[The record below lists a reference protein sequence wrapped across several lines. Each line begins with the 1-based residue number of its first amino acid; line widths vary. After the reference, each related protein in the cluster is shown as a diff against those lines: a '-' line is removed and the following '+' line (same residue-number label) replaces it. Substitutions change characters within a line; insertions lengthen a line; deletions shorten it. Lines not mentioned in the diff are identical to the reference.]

1 MQKILFLS
9 VMNGSSWGGSE
20 ELWFQAAL
28 NIARRG
34 IETGVC
40 CFNGP
45 GKEFRM
51 NELKEAGCKLFML
64 PGKEI
69 TIGQPI
75 IGKMKL
81 NKAVAAVPFEEY
93 DKVIVSQGGWKDVTS
108 GPFKKLFTRLNQ
120 YVLIYHNYNVN
131 EKFSLKKFSLLQK
144 WADNA
149 LKNLGDTPKIF
160 EALKNSYSLS
170 IPNQEKLFNPLTFE
184 APETITPYPEAVE
197 GKYIFA
203 VFAALDTE
211 RKAQDILVKALSA
224 ANWRNRNWE
233 LRLFGKGKDKEQLK
247 NLILEQQMQTK
258 IFLPGN
264 AVDYKEAIRQSHLV
278 LQVTNIDAMPITVM
292 DSLAMARPLIVSKVG
307 DMPFW
312 IQENSNGWITETV
325 SVEAIQQTM
334 EMAWTHRDNWRDMGK
349 QSFTI
354 FCRDFPANPIEY
366 FLKQTGIIN

>member
-20 ELWFQAAL
+20 ELWYQAAL
-28 NIARRG
+28 NTARRG
-34 IETGVC
+34 IETAVC
-40 CFNGP
+40 CFNGA
-45 GKEFRM
+45 GKESRV

-69 TIGQPI
+69 TKGQLL
-75 IGKMKL
+75 IGKIKL

-108 GPFKKLFTRLNQ
+108 GPFKKLYARLKE

-131 EKFSLKKFSLLQK
+131 EKFSLKKFSSLKK

-160 EALKNSYSLS
+160 EALENSYSLI

-184 APETITPYPEAVE
+184 VPETIASYPEAVE
-197 GKYIFA
+197 GKYILS
-203 VFAALDTE
+203 VFAALDVE
-211 RKAQDILVKALSA
+211 RKAQDILIKALSA
-224 ANWRNRNWE
+224 ANWQLRNWE
-233 LRLFGKGKDKEQLK
+233 LRLYGEGKDRALLQK
-247 NLILEQQMQTK
+247 LIVEQQMQTK
-258 IFLPGN
+258 ILLPGN
-264 AVDYKEAIRQSHLV
+264 AVNYKEAINQSHLV

-292 DSLAMARPLIVSKVG
+292 DSLAMAKPLIVSNVG
-307 DMPFW
+307 DMPSW
-312 IQENSNGWITETV
+312 IQENTNGWVTKTV
-325 SVEAIQQTM
+325 SVEAIRQTL
-334 EMAWTHRDNWRDMGK
+334 ELAWEQRNNWSDMGK
-349 QSFTI
+349 QSFDI
-354 FCRDFPANPIEY
+354 FQRNFPANPVDH

>member
-1 MQKILFLS
+1 
-9 VMNGSSWGGSE
+9 MNGSSWGGSE
-20 ELWFQAAL
+20 ELWYQAAL
-28 NIARRG
+28 NTARRG

-40 CFNGP
+40 CFNGI
-45 GKEFRM
+45 GKESRM

-69 TIGQPI
+69 TKRQLL
-75 IGKMKL
+75 IGKIKL

-93 DKVIVSQGGWKDVTS
+93 DKVIVSQGGWKDVTY
-108 GPFKKLFTRLNQ
+108 GPFKKLYTRLQQ

-160 EALKNSYSLS
+160 ETLKNSYSLS

-184 APETITPYPEAVE
+184 VPETTTSYPEAVE

-203 VFAALDTE
+203 VFAALDIE
-211 RKAQDILVKALSA
+211 RKAQDILIRALA
-224 ANWRNRNWE
+224 ATDWRNRNWE
-233 LRLFGKGKDKEQLK
+233 LRLYGTGKDKELLQS
-247 NLILEQQMQTK
+247 LILEQGMQKK

-264 AVDYKEAIRQSHLV
+264 AADYKEAICQSHLV
-278 LQVTNIDAMPITVM
+278 LQITNIDAMPITVM
-292 DSLAMARPLIVSKVG
+292 DSLAMARPLIVSNVG

-312 IQENSNGWITETV
+312 IQENANGWVTETV
-325 SVEAIQQTM
+325 TVKAIQQTL
-334 EMAWTHRDNWRDMGK
+334 ELAWDQRNNWPHMGK

-354 FCRDFPANPIEY
+354 FHRYFPANPVGY

>member
-20 ELWFQAAL
+20 ELWYQAAL
-28 NIARRG
+28 NTARRG
-34 IETGVC
+34 METGVC
-40 CFNGP
+40 CFNGT

-51 NELKEAGCKLFML
+51 DELKKAGCKLFML

-69 TIGQPI
+69 TRGQPL

-108 GPFKKLFTRLNQ
+108 GPFKKLYTRLKD
-120 YVLIYHNYNVN
+120 YILIYHNYNVN
-131 EKFSLKKFSLLQK
+131 EKFSLKKFSSLQK
-144 WADNA
+144 WANNS

-160 EALKNSYSLS
+160 ETLKNSYSLS
-170 IPNQEKLFNPLTFE
+170 IPHQEKLFNPLTFE
-184 APETITPYPEAVE
+184 TPETIAPYPEAVE
-197 GKYIFA
+197 GKYFFS

-211 RKAQDILVKALSA
+211 RKAQDILIKALA
-224 ANWRNRNWE
+224 APNWRNRNWE
-233 LRLFGKGKDKEQLK
+233 LTLYGKGKDKEMLQS
-247 NLILEQQMQTK
+247 LILELGMQTK

-292 DSLAMARPLIVSKVG
+292 DSLAMARPLIVSNVG
-307 DMPFW
+307 GMPSW
-312 IQENSNGWITETV
+312 IQQNSNGWITETV
-325 SVEAIQQTM
+325 SVEAIQQTL
-334 EMAWTHRDNWRDMGK
+334 ELAWTQRDNWPEMGK
-349 QSFTI
+349 QSLII
-354 FCRDFPANPIEY
+354 FHRDFPANPVEY